1 MLKEY
6 LPEIL
11 KKLRLERNMSQAMIE
26 ELTGI
31 DRTTISAYEKGIR
44 DPSLKNLIKLAN
56 LYKVSLDYLCG
67 RINRK
72 TIDIT
77 DESDATQKRI
87 LVILYNNL
95 YNKVGEKK

>member
-44 DPSLKNLIKLAN
+44 EPSLKNLIKLAN

-77 DESDATQKRI
+77 D
-87 LVILYNNL
+87 
-95 YNKVGEKK
+95 